1 MLIPSSSAVVAAR
14 PTRRPSARAAS
25 RSRRSSGRYPER
37 YAATFAA
44 GASRPPSAR
53 RAASATASAPRRD
66 RDEGEGR
73 DVLPDQAGQQVSGL
87 RGRCPAQSG
96 PGLAARV
103 GQRRL
108 PQRERDRPARRP
120 VLGDLLGVQPGQ
132 QPGTGSRRADRRR
145 SQHEDRPARA
155 VGRGVVRH
163 HPAQPPQ
170 HVSHVRAEDA
180 AVLVAFVDDHVAQP
194 AEEAGPAGVAGQQGP
209 VQHVRSGQQVP
220 GVAAGPGP
228 LGRRRVPVEGGGLD
242 PRQGQGADR
251 GELVRGQGLGRCDV
265 EHGLAGHHGGERR
278 QQVAERFARRR
289 PGTDDHIPAGLRMA
303 RGVSL
308 V

>member
-14 PTRRPSARAAS
+14 PTRRPSPRAAS

-44 GASRPPSAR
+44 RRLASAERPPGGQRYGLGA
-53 RAASATASAPRRD
+53 APRP
-66 RDEGEGR
+66 DEREGR
-73 DVLPDQAGQQVSGL
+73 DILPDQPGQQVSGL
-87 RGRCPAQSG
+87 RGRRPAQPG

-132 QPGTGSRRADRRR
+132 QPGTGTRRADRRR
-145 SQHEDRPARA
+145 GQHEDRPGRA
-155 VGRGVVRH
+155 DGRGVVRH

-170 HVSHVRAEDA
+170 HVSHMRAEDA

-194 AEEAGPAGVAGQQGP
+194 AEEAGPAGVAGQQGRGAACP
-209 VQHVRSGQQVP
+209 EWSAGTWRGCGPRPARPRSSP
-220 GVAAGPGP
+220 
-228 LGRRRVPVEGGGLD
+228 RR
-242 PRQGQGADR
+242 
-251 GELVRGQGLGRCDV
+251 
-265 EHGLAGHHGGERR
+265 
-278 QQVAERFARRR
+278 RRR
-289 PGTDDHIPAGLRMA
+289 PGSPAGPGRGSRRAGPRRGPWSA
-303 RGVSL
+303 RRRARSRRTARR
-308 V
+308 